1 MAYIQKGSPFKN
13 TDPKKKVVKKNLSGF
28 NAETGGYQ
36 VGQEIE
42 TTEVIV
48 PGNEAASIN
57 NVYQGSAGDKLKRP
71 SGITGAVGSDK
82 RKAEYDAKGWAYDHT
97 IAGDHEGAYGTSQA
111 WDAMQERVIPEMPKV
126 ETKNVDLNM
135 GQSNMGQTNTTKDT
149 RIDTLYT
156 RDIGDAQSSY
166 ARRKNIRSG
175 KLSSRVEKNQSI
187 KEARIQAKKKNLKG
201 EDKRKFIKNAKLD
214 AKLKQSQSNKNIAA
228 SENKNARN
236 QSTQNIKVGGK
247 VKGDARIVGRGDGAD
262 VIKKSREEIAA
273 ANAAPSSF
281 KMGGYGSKIKK

>member
-1 MAYIQKGSPFKN
+1 MAYIQKGSPFKQ
-13 TDPKKKVVKKNLSGF
+13 TTKKTKNLSGY

-36 VGQEIE
+36 VGSE
-42 TTEVIV
+42 TTTTDVIV
-48 PGNEAASIN
+48 PGNNAASVN
-57 NVYQGSAGDKLKRP
+57 NVYQGSAGDKLKP

-97 IAGDHEGAYGTSQA
+97 IAGDHKGAYGTSQA

-175 KLSSRVEKNQSI
+175 KVSSRVEKNQSI
-187 KEARIQAKKKNLKG
+187 KEARIEAKKKNLKG
-201 EDKRKFIKNAKLD
+201 KDKRNFIKNAKLD

-262 VIKKSREEIAA
+262 VVKKSREEIAA
-273 ANAAPSSF
+273 ANATPF
-281 KMGGYGSKIKK
+281 KMSGYGSKKLKNK